1 VTKGRKYQKAR
12 RVKRGAAR
20 EALMLAFGAVYI
32 RLLKQYGTVNGH
44 CVAEEYLAVM
54 ARPANAKK
62 H

>member
-1 VTKGRKYQKAR
+1 MTQGRKYKRAK

-20 EALMLAFGAVYI
+20 EALMMAFGAVYL

-54 ARPANAKK
+54 ARPAKAKK